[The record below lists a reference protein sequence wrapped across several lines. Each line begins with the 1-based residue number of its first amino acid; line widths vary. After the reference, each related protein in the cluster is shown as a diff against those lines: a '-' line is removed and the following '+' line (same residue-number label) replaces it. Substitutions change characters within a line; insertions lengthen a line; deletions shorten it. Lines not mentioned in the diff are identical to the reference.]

1 MHNNVLEVDILRRT
15 IQSVAAT
22 SSAHCS
28 KDVQGTQCT
37 CDLLQIAGR
46 DVFLF
51 TDLAQLDSFPRGKF
65 GKAEKKAQSVTCSC
79 RKMHTHL
86 VELWSDRPFCSVA
99 MHGFE
104 TSVGCRKSSLSANE
118 YTDIRPGDDTQTI
131 VKSVCMTNIR
141 SISDTQAVLNMQ
153 SVDRLVEMLRTSD
166 RIFFFG
172 MGASGLVCMDACQK
186 FMRINKK
193 AWYLT
198 DSHTMRQTAS
208 LLTPDDMAI
217 FISYSGTTAEIVS
230 ALDIALKTGTKTAA
244 ITKYSKGNIA
254 AKTDVA
260 LYISSPEVTIRSG
273 AMGSRIA
280 MLNVIDIIFS
290 VMASA
295 EYDRIRQYL
304 DNTHEALQ

>member
-1 MHNNVLEVDILRRT
+1 MSSNT
-15 IQSVAAT
+15 IEISIRDAKQSMTRKERMIAEYMESCQDSIASLSLKELAALTKT
-22 SSAHCS
+22 SEASIVRFC
-28 KDVQGTQCT
+28 KTLGFR
-37 CDLLQIAGR
+37 GYR
-46 DVFLF
+46 DFALK
-51 TDLAQLDSFPRGKF
+51 LSEEMG
-65 GKAEKKAQSVTCSC
+65 S
-79 RKMHTHL
+79 
-86 VELWSDRPFCSVA
+86 
-99 MHGFE
+99 
-104 TSVGCRKSSLSANE
+104 RKSSLSANE
-118 YTDIRPGDDTQTI
+118 YTDIRPGDDTKTI

-193 AWYLT
+193 AWYMT

>member
-1 MHNNVLEVDILRRT
+1 MSSNT
-15 IQSVAAT
+15 IEISIRDAKQSMT
-22 SSAHCS
+22 R
-28 KDVQGTQCT
+28 KERM
-37 CDLLQIAGR
+37 IAEYMESC
-46 DVFLF
+46 
-51 TDLAQLDSFPRGKF
+51 LDSIASLSLK
-65 GKAEKKAQSVTCSC
+65 
-79 RKMHTHL
+79 
-86 VELWSDRPFCSVA
+86 ELA
-99 MHGFE
+99 ALTK
-104 TSVGCRKSSLSANE
+104 TSEASISEEMGSRKSSLSANE
-118 YTDIRPGDDTQTI
+118 YTDIRPGDDTKTI

>member
-1 MHNNVLEVDILRRT
+1 
-15 IQSVAAT
+15 
-22 SSAHCS
+22 
-28 KDVQGTQCT
+28 
-37 CDLLQIAGR
+37 
-46 DVFLF
+46 
-51 TDLAQLDSFPRGKF
+51 
-65 GKAEKKAQSVTCSC
+65 
-79 RKMHTHL
+79 
-86 VELWSDRPFCSVA
+86 
-99 MHGFE
+99 
-104 TSVGCRKSSLSANE
+104 
-118 YTDIRPGDDTQTI
+118 
-131 VKSVCMTNIR
+131 MTNIR